1 MAMEQR
7 TTPHEPTITET
18 PTSMTDK
25 MELLEDRV
33 RETIEGTGS
42 AVEHVVDNVKGTVE
56 QTISTMKDTVDEAK
70 STVGNL
76 VENAKDTMDNAVT
89 GIRQSFDLQYQVSHR
104 PWVTFGGAVLAGY
117 FVGTWTYQGS
127 RRQRLY
133 NDLEHQ
139 YDEDDNLYAA
149 AVMSGGATVEDL
161 DEHKN
166 HPKDGY
172 AYPPHLSS
180 TAQKHTGNT
189 AKEQTSRQRKIMGGR
204 FQEEWNILRDVALG
218 TLMGTIR
225 TMVRQQM
232 PTVAP
237 HIEKILNRTSA
248 KLGTEPIDPISFQ
261 ESSPANEPRHAAEG
275 SATKTLPTE
284 GTQESTSAIR
294 GTQTESPSIA
304 AQPLPH
310 TQYRR

>member
-1 MAMEQR
+1 MEQR
-7 TTPHEPTITET
+7 TTPHEPPIQET
-18 PTSMTDK
+18 PTSLTEK

-33 RETIEGTGS
+33 RETIEETGS
-42 AVEHVVDNVKGTVE
+42 AVEHIVDNVKGTVE
-56 QTISTMKDTVDEAK
+56 ETISVMKDTVDEAK
-70 STVGNL
+70 SSVGNL
-76 VENAKDTMDNAVT
+76 VENAKGSIDSTMT
-89 GIRQSFDLQYQVSHR
+89 GIRQSFDLQYQVAHR

-117 FVGTWTYQGS
+117 FVGTLTHQGS

-133 NDLEHQ
+133 GDQEHM
-139 YDEDDNLYAA
+139 YDDDDNLYAA

-161 DEHKN
+161 DERKN
-166 HPKDGY
+166 HQKDGY

-189 AKEQTSRQRKIMGGR
+189 AKEQTSRQRQIMGGR
-204 FQEEWNILRDVALG
+204 FQEEWDILRDVALG

-225 TMVRQQM
+225 SMVRQQM
-232 PTVAP
+232 PTFAP

-248 KLGTEPIDPISFQ
+248 KLGTEPIDPV
-261 ESSPANEPRHAAEG
+261 ESSPAHEPGHAAEN
-275 SATKTLPTE
+275 SAAKALPTE

-294 GTQTESPSIA
+294 GTPTESPSIA

>member
-1 MAMEQR
+1 MEQR
-7 TTPHEPTITET
+7 TTPHEPTIQET
-18 PTSMTDK
+18 PTSMTEK

-42 AVEHVVDNVKGTVE
+42 AVEHIVDNVKGTVE
-56 QTISTMKDTVDEAK
+56 ETRGVMKGAVDEAK
-70 STVGNL
+70 STIDNL
-76 VENAKDTMDNAVT
+76 IENAKDTMNSTVT
-89 GIRQSFDLQYQVSHR
+89 GIRQSFDLQYQVAHR
-104 PWVTFGGAVLAGY
+104 PWITFGGAVLTGY
-117 FVGTWTYQGS
+117 FVGTWTHQGS

-133 NDLEHQ
+133 DNQEHQ
-139 YDEDDNLYAA
+139 YDDDDNLYAA

-161 DEHKN
+161 DKRKN
-166 HPKDGY
+166 HQKDGY

-189 AKEQTSRQRKIMGGR
+189 AKEQTSRQRQILGGR

-225 TMVRQQM
+225 SMVRQQM
-232 PTVAP
+232 PTFAP
-237 HIEKILNRTSA
+237 HLEKILNRTSA
-248 KLGTEPIDPISFQ
+248 KLGTEPIDPI
-261 ESSPANEPRHAAEG
+261 ESSPAHEPGHAAEN
-275 SATKTLPTE
+275 SAAKTLPPE
-284 GTQESTSAIR
+284 GIQESTSAMR
-294 GTQTESPSIA
+294 GTPTESPSLA

>member
-1 MAMEQR
+1 MEQK
-7 TTPHEPTITET
+7 TTPHESTIKDKET
-18 PTSMTDK
+18 PTSTTEK

-33 RETIEGTGS
+33 RETIKGTGS
-42 AVEHVVDNVKGTVE
+42 AVEHIVDNVKGTVE
-56 QTISTMKDTVDEAK
+56 ETISAMKDTVDEAK

-76 VENAKDTMDNAVT
+76 VENAKDTMDSTVT
-89 GIRQSFDLQYQVSHR
+89 GMRQSFDLQYQVSHR
-104 PWVTFGGAVLAGY
+104 PWMTFGGAVLAGY
-117 FVGTWTYQGS
+117 FIGTWTHQGS

-133 NDLEHQ
+133 GDQEHQ
-139 YDEDDNLYAA
+139 YDDDDNLYAA

-161 DEHKN
+161 DKRKN
-166 HPKDGY
+166 PQREGY

-189 AKEQTSRQRKIMGGR
+189 AKEQTSRQRQIMGGR

-218 TLMGTIR
+218 TVMGTIR
-225 TMVRQQM
+225 SMVRQQM
-232 PTVAP
+232 PTFAP

-248 KLGTEPIDPISFQ
+248 KLGTEPIDPINFQ
-261 ESSPANEPRHAAEG
+261 ESSPANEPRQAAEN
-275 SATKTLPTE
+275 SAAKTLPTE

-294 GTQTESPSIA
+294 GTPTESPSVA

>member
-1 MAMEQR
+1 MEQKM
-7 TTPHEPTITET
+7 TTHEPNNEDTR
-18 PTSMTDK
+18 TSMTEK

-33 RETIEGTGS
+33 RETIEGTRS
-42 AVEHVVDNVKGTVE
+42 AVEHIVGNVKGTVE
-56 QTISTMKDTVDEAK
+56 ETVGAMKGTVDEAK

-76 VENAKDTMDNAVT
+76 VETVKDTMDNTVT
-89 GIRQSFDLQYQVSHR
+89 KVQQSFDLQYQVSHR

-117 FVGTWTYQGS
+117 FVGTWTHQGS

-133 NDLEHQ
+133 GNQEHQ
-139 YDEDDNLYAA
+139 YDDDDNLYAA

-161 DEHKN
+161 DKHKN
-166 HPKDGY
+166 PQREGY
-172 AYPPHLSS
+172 AYPPHVSS
-180 TAQKHTGNT
+180 TAQKHIGNI
-189 AKEQTSRQRKIMGGR
+189 AQEQSSPKKQTMGGQ

-225 TMVRQQM
+225 AMVRQQM
-232 PTVAP
+232 PTFAP

-248 KLGTEPIDPISFQ
+248 KLGTEPIDPINVQ
-261 ESSPANEPRHAAEG
+261 ESSPANEPRHAAEN

-284 GTQESTSAIR
+284 GTHESTSAIR
-294 GTQTESPSIA
+294 GTPTESPSIA
-304 AQPLPH
+304 AQPHPY